1 MESSGGE
8 VLAHITFDYSKASQ
22 YFGHYQVSFLEHS
35 VRSIHEQIHSEAS
48 VHRKYLGWVDLP
60 ENYDRNEFEHIQR
73 TAAKIKETSDILLV
87 IGIGGSYL
95 GARAAIEMLNHSFYN
110 MLPAEKRGNPQV
122 IFVGH
127 NLSSTY
133 MTHVMDLLEDKDFS
147 INVISKSGTTTEP
160 AIAFRIFRK
169 LLEQKYGKEEAKN
182 RIFATTDKRNGALK
196 ELADKE
202 GYDTFVI
209 PDNIGG
215 RYSVLTAVGLL
226 PIAVSG
232 IDIEQIMEGAM
243 RAQLELNNPMLEKN
257 AAYQYAV
264 IRNILFQKGMA
275 IEMFVTYEPGM
286 HYLAEWW
293 KQLFGESEGKDR
305 RGIFPASGNFSTDLH
320 SFGQYI
326 QEGQRNLF
334 ETIVKVKHP
343 TCDLLIEEDEDNI
356 DGLNYLV
363 GKTVDDVNSKA
374 FEGALDAHIDGG
386 VPGLV
391 FEIPKMD
398 AYTFGYLVYFFEK
411 ACAMSAY
418 LFGVNPFDQPGV
430 EQYKTNMFKL
440 LNKPGY
446 ETEEVKLKVGAKY

>member
-1 MESSGGE
+1 M
-8 VLAHITFDYSKASQ
+8 AHLSFDYSKAKPF
-22 YFGHYQVSFLEHS
+22 FGHYQVSFLEQS
-35 VRSIHEQIHSEAS
+35 VASIHHQMDSRTSE
-48 VHRKYLGWVDLP
+48 HRQYLGWIDLP
-60 ENYDRNEFEHIQR
+60 EMYDREEFERIQQ
-73 TAAKIKETSDILLV
+73 TAETIKQTSDVLLV

-95 GARAAIEMLNHSFYN
+95 GARAAIEMLNHSFN
-110 MLPAEKRGNPQV
+110 NLLPKEKRQHPQV
-122 IFVGH
+122 LFVGH

-133 MTHVMDLLEDKDFS
+133 MTHVMDVLEGKDFS

-169 LLEQKYGKEEAKN
+169 LLEAKYGKEEAKK
-182 RIFATTDKRNGALK
+182 RIYATTDKSKGALK

-202 GYDTFVI
+202 GYETFVI
-209 PDNIGG
+209 PDDIGG

-226 PIAVSG
+226 PIAASG
-232 IDIEQIMEGAM
+232 IDITAIMEGAQH
-243 RAQLELNNPMLEKN
+243 AQQELNNPVLSMN

-275 IEMFVTYEPGM
+275 IEMFVTYEPGL

-305 RGIFPASGNFSTDLH
+305 RGIFPASANFSTDLH

-334 ETIVKVKHP
+334 ETIITVKQPVV
-343 TCDLLIEEDEDNI
+343 DLPIEHDEDDI

-363 GKTVDDVNSKA
+363 GKTVNDVNYEA
-374 FEGALDAHIDGG
+374 FRGALEAHADGE

-391 FEIPKMD
+391 FEIPAMD
-398 AYTFGYLVYFFEK
+398 AFTFGYLVYFFEK

-446 ETEEVKLKVGAKY
+446 ETKKAVLTKQ

>member
-1 MESSGGE
+1 M
-8 VLAHITFDYSKASQ
+8 AYITFDYSKASQ
-22 YFGHYQVSFLEHS
+22 YFGQYKVSFLEQT
-35 VRSIHEQIHSEAS
+35 VRAIHEQIHHADSD
-48 VHRKYLGWVDLP
+48 HRKYLGWVDLP
-60 ENYDRNEFEHIQR
+60 ESYDREEYARILE
-73 TAAKIKETSDILLV
+73 TAKRIKQTSKILVV

-95 GARAAIEMLNHSFYN
+95 GARAAIEMLQHSFHN
-110 MLPAEKRGNPQV
+110 LLPEEKRDAPQIV
-122 IFVGH
+122 FVGH

-133 MTHVMDLLEDKDFS
+133 ITHVIDLLNQKDFS
-147 INVISKSGTTTEP
+147 VNVISKSGTTTEP

-169 LLEQKYGKEEAKN
+169 LLEKRYGKDEAKK
-182 RIFATTDKRNGALK
+182 RIFVTTDQRQGALK

-202 GYDTFVI
+202 GYETFAI
-209 PDNIGG
+209 PPTIGG

-226 PIAVSG
+226 PMAVSG
-232 IDIEQIMEGAM
+232 IDITDMMAGALH
-243 RAQLELNNPMLEKN
+243 AQHELDEPELDLN

-275 IEMFVTYEPGM
+275 IEMFVTYEPGL

-305 RGIFPASGNFSTDLH
+305 RGIFPASANFSTDLH

-334 ETIVKVKHP
+334 ETIVMVNTPKH
-343 TCDLLIEEDEDNI
+343 DVVIESDANDI
-356 DGLNYLV
+356 DGLNYLA
-363 GKTVDDVNSKA
+363 GKTIDEVNKRA
-374 FEGALDAHIDGG
+374 FEGALDAHIEGE

-391 FEIPKMD
+391 FELPAID

-430 EQYKTNMFKL
+430 ELYKTNMFKL
-440 LNKPGY
+440 LDKPGY
-446 ETEEVKLKVGAKY
+446 ERREKIQVDS